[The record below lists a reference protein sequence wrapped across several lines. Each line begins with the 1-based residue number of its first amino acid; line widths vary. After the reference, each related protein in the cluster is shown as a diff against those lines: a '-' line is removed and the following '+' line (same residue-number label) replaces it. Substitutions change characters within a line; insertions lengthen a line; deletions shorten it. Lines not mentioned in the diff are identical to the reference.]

1 MKLLVHISCPQVTSD
16 VLSVLNRAVEGK
28 EHDESVDLW
37 SLGVLCYEFLVG
49 LPPFEAAGNQETY
62 RRILKIDL
70 RFPEHVSE
78 GARDL
83 IRKLLRKEPSE
94 RLPHREV
101 VKHPWIL
108 KVRDFYI
115 SPLFLLVDGSNSNA
129 SLVMSMC
136 V

>member
-1 MKLLVHISCPQVTSD
+1 M
-16 VLSVLNRAVEGK
+16 
-28 EHDESVDLW
+28 
-37 SLGVLCYEFLVG
+37 CYEFLVG

-83 IRKLLRKEPSE
+83 IRKLLKKEPSE

-108 KVRDFYI
+108 KVRDSF
-115 SPLFLLVDGSNSNA
+115 SLCSRLVDHLNPNA
-129 SLVMSMC
+129 TLFMSARDVC
-136 V
+136 EQHAAEDGRPRDSI